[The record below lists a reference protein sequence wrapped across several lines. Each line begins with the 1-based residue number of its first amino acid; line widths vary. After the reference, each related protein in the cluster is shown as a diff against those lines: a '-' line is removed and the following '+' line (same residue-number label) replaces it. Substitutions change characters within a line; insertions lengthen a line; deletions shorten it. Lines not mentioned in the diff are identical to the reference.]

1 MTELMQLLD
10 HALQSNLERLQ
21 LWLQFLGD
29 PPRVR
34 RGGNDV
40 QDAMLIEVNQG
51 PASPSSTVTYAS

>member
-1 MTELMQLLD
+1 MQLLD
-10 HALQSNLERLQ
+10 HALQSHLERLQ

-40 QDAMLIEVNQG
+40 QDAIVIEVNQG
-51 PASPSSTVTYAS
+51 PPASPSSTVTYAS